1 LKELV
6 NLRKF
11 RAHEFP
17 VPEQLRGAMN
27 GPRALRIG
35 VLGSGRG
42 SNLEAIARAIDE
54 GRLPA
59 ELVVVLSDQPAA
71 RILELGRRHDARTE
85 VVVPSTPRGR
95 LDAETE
101 ERFVHILREEKVDL
115 VVLAGF
121 MRIVGPVFLAAYPRR
136 IINVHP
142 SLLPQ
147 HRGANAAA
155 QALAAGDRVTG
166 CTVHYVDQGVDT
178 GEIIAQR
185 EVAVQD
191 GDTAESLQT
200 RIQKAE
206 HELLPSVIASFAT
219 HE

>member
-1 LKELV
+1 MS
-6 NLRKF
+6 RQRAF
-11 RAHEFP
+11 R
-17 VPEQLRGAMN
+17 L
-27 GPRALRIG
+27 G

-42 SNLEAIARAIDE
+42 SNLEAICRAIDA
-54 GRLPA
+54 RVLPV
-59 ELVVVLSDQPAA
+59 ELGAVLSDQPGA
-71 RILELGRRHDARTE
+71 RLLDLGRRHGARTE
-85 VVVPSTPRGR
+85 CITPTTPRGR

-101 ERFVHILREEKVDL
+101 GKFVEILRAEKVDL

-142 SLLPQ
+142 SLLPK

-155 QALAAGDRVTG
+155 QALAAGDKMTG
-166 CTVHYVDQGVDT
+166 CTVHYVDAGVDT

-185 EVAVQD
+185 EVPVD
-191 GDTAESLQT
+191 PGDTADTLQA
-200 RIQKAE
+200 RIQAAE
-206 HELLPSVIASFAT
+206 HELLPSVIASFAA

>member
-1 LKELV
+1 MSGGRV
-6 NLRKF
+6 LR
-11 RAHEFP
+11 
-17 VPEQLRGAMN
+17 L
-27 GPRALRIG
+27 G

-59 ELVVVLSDQPAA
+59 KLAAVLSDQPEA
-71 RILELGRRHDARTE
+71 RILELGRQHGARTE

-101 ERFVHILREEKVDL
+101 ERFVSILREANVDL

-121 MRIVGPVFLAAYPRR
+121 MRILGPVFLAAYPRR
-136 IINVHP
+136 ILNVHP
-142 SLLPQ
+142 SLLPK

-155 QALAAGDRVTG
+155 QALAAGDQVTG
-166 CTVHYVDQGVDT
+166 CTVHHVDEGVDT

-185 EVAVQD
+185 EVPVQP
-191 GDTAESLQT
+191 GDTAESLQA
-200 RIQKAE
+200 RIQSAE
-206 HELLPSVIASFAT
+206 HELLPSVIATFG
-219 HE
+219 HP

>member
-1 LKELV
+1 MSGQ
-6 NLRKF
+6 RAF
-11 RAHEFP
+11 R
-17 VPEQLRGAMN
+17 L
-27 GPRALRIG
+27 G

-42 SNLEAIARAIDE
+42 SNLEAICRAIDA
-54 GRLPA
+54 RVLPV
-59 ELVVVLSDQPAA
+59 ELGAVLSDQPGA
-71 RILELGRRHDARTE
+71 RLLDLGRRHGARTE
-85 VVVPSTPRGR
+85 CITPTTPRGR

-101 ERFVHILREEKVDL
+101 GKFVEILRAEKVNL

-142 SLLPQ
+142 SLLPK

-155 QALAAGDRVTG
+155 QALAAGDKMTG
-166 CTVHYVDQGVDT
+166 CTVHYVDAGVDT

-185 EVAVQD
+185 EVPVD
-191 GDTAESLQT
+191 PGDTADTLQA
-200 RIQKAE
+200 RIQAAE
-206 HELLPSVIASFAT
+206 HELLPSVIASFAA

>member
-1 LKELV
+1 MSGGRV
-6 NLRKF
+6 LR
-11 RAHEFP
+11 
-17 VPEQLRGAMN
+17 L
-27 GPRALRIG
+27 G

-59 ELVVVLSDQPAA
+59 KLVAVLSDQPEA
-71 RILELGRRHDARTE
+71 RILELGRQHGARTE
-85 VVVPSTPRGR
+85 VVAPSTPRGR
-95 LDAETE
+95 LDAKTE
-101 ERFVHILREEKVDL
+101 EQFVGILRQENVDL

-142 SLLPQ
+142 SLLPK
-147 HRGANAAA
+147 HRGSNAAA

-166 CTVHYVDQGVDT
+166 CTVHYVDEGVDT

-185 EVAVQD
+185 EVPVQD
-191 GDTAESLQT
+191 GDTAESLQR
-200 RIQKAE
+200 RIQEAE
-206 HELLPSVIASFAT
+206 HELLPSVIASFAA